1 MNEILERLE
10 ALNKMY
16 DMSQWYC
23 LTVWPSTNQIS
34 LQGYYAD
41 VNFDIAKDLDVTLEL
56 SGSMLR
62 GENKYY
68 KITLTT

>member
-1 MNEILERLE
+1 MNETLERLE

-16 DMSQWYC
+16 DMSKWYC
-23 LTVWPSTNQIS
+23 ITLWPETNQIS

-41 VNFDIAKDLDVTLEL
+41 INFEIAKDLEIELEL
-56 SGSMLR
+56 KGSMLR

-68 KITLTT
+68 KVTLTT

>member
-1 MNEILERLE
+1 MTNLLERLE
-10 ALNKMY
+10 ALNKTY
-16 DMSQWYC
+16 PMSKWYC
-23 LTVWPSTNQIS
+23 ITLWPATNQIS
-34 LQGYYAD
+34 LQGYYDD
-41 VNFDIAKDLDVTLEL
+41 VNFDIARDLGITLEL

>member
-1 MNEILERLE
+1 MEKLLDTLN
-10 ALNKMY
+10 ALNKTY

-23 LTVWPSTNQIS
+23 ITLWPATNQVS

-41 VNFDIAKDLDVTLEL
+41 VNFEIAKDLEIELEL
-56 SGSMLR
+56 QGSMLR

-68 KITLTT
+68 KVTLTT

>member
-1 MNEILERLE
+1 MENLLDK
-10 ALNKMY
+10 LNLLSKQY
-16 DMSQWYC
+16 DMSKFYC
-23 LTVWPSTNQIS
+23 ITLWPATNQIS

-41 VNFDIAKDLDVTLEL
+41 INFEIAKDLEIELEL
-56 SGSMLR
+56 NGSMLR

>member
-1 MNEILERLE
+1 MDKLLETLEHMN
-10 ALNKMY
+10 KTF
-16 DMSQWYC
+16 DMSKWYC
-23 LTVWPSTNQIS
+23 ITLWPATNQIY

-41 VNFDIAKDLDVTLEL
+41 VNFEIAKDLEIELEL

>member
-1 MNEILERLE
+1 MEKALETLAHMN
-10 ALNKMY
+10 KTF

-23 LTVWPSTNQIS
+23 ITLWPATNQIS

-41 VNFDIAKDLDVTLEL
+41 VNFDIAKDLGITLEF

>member
-1 MNEILERLE
+1 MNKILERLE
-10 ALNKMY
+10 SLNKTF

-23 LTVWPSTNQIS
+23 ITLWPSTNQIS
-34 LQGYYAD
+34 LQGYYDD
-41 VNFDIAKDLDVTLEL
+41 VNFDIARDLGITLEL

>member
-1 MNEILERLE
+1 MEKLLETLN
-10 ALNKMY
+10 ALNTTY
-16 DMSQWYC
+16 DMSKWYC
-23 LTVWPSTNQIS
+23 ITLWPATNQIS

-41 VNFDIAKDLDVTLEL
+41 INFEIAKDLEIELEL

-62 GENKYY
+62 GENKFY

>member
-1 MNEILERLE
+1 MEKLLENLN
-10 ALNKMY
+10 ALNTTY
-16 DMSQWYC
+16 DMSKWYC
-23 LTVWPSTNQIS
+23 ITLWPATKQIN

-41 VNFDIAKDLDVTLEL
+41 VNFEIAKDLDVTLEL
-56 SGSMLR
+56 EGSMLR

>member
-1 MNEILERLE
+1 MENLLDQ
-10 ALNKMY
+10 LNSLSKQY
-16 DMSQWYC
+16 DMSKWYC
-23 LTVWPSTNQIS
+23 ITLWPATNQIS

-41 VNFDIAKDLDVTLEL
+41 INFEIAKDLEIELEL
-56 SGSMLR
+56 NGSMLR

>member
-23 LTVWPSTNQIS
+23 LTVWPSTNQIT

-41 VNFDIAKDLDVTLEL
+41 INFEIAKDLEVALEL

>member
-10 ALNKMY
+10 LLNKTY
-16 DMSQWYC
+16 DMSKWYC
-23 LTVWPSTNQIS
+23 LTIWPSENQIS

-41 VNFDIAKDLDVTLEL
+41 VNFEIAKDLDVKLEL

>member
-1 MNEILERLE
+1 MHKILERLE
-10 ALNKMY
+10 ELNKTY
-16 DMSQWYC
+16 PMSKWYC
-23 LTVWPSTNQIS
+23 ITLWPATNQIS
-34 LQGYYAD
+34 LQGYYDD
-41 VNFDIAKDLDVTLEL
+41 VNFDIARDLGITLEL